1 MKTRVEQLPTAELE
15 ARLYRALART
25 EDRRLSDVARL
36 SKLEFIDKA
45 WEELQRR
52 RHRGS
57 AANRSQE
64 EAYGSID

>member
-52 RHRGS
+52 RHR
-57 AANRSQE
+57 RSGGEALE
-64 EAYGSID
+64 EVRR